1 MTEQQWQTL
10 LAVTSG
16 QRVDRVPLGFI
27 IDCPW
32 LPGWAGIKTIDYF
45 ASEQQW
51 FDINLKA
58 VETFGD
64 VMFLPGFW
72 AEYGMCT
79 EPSAFGAKCIWHAH
93 DMPFAEKT
101 LSTLADIDRVTVP
114 DPKTDGLCPF
124 VLQRLM
130 GRRSHIEQA
139 GHAIRFAVARGPLNV
154 ASFLMGT
161 TEFMMGL
168 YDDPE
173 RIHSLLDKIT
183 TFLCQWLA
191 LQKASLDTIDGV
203 LILDD
208 IVGFLGQGDLE
219 GFALPYLKRIFDC
232 LDVSVKMFHNDA
244 NGSVCAPYLADLGIN
259 LFNFGFEHSI
269 QEMREWTGPR
279 VALLGNI
286 PPRDVMALGT
296 PDQVKACVQETLNGL
311 DSTQG
316 LILSCGGG
324 MPDGVSTENIQT
336 FIQTAQAASVS

>member
-16 QRVDRVPLGFI
+16 QPVDTVPMGFI

-32 LPGWAGIKTIDYF
+32 LPGWAGIRTIDYF
-45 ASEQQW
+45 ASESQW

-58 VETFGD
+58 VESFKD

-93 DMPFAEKT
+93 EMPFAEKT
-101 LSTLADIDRVTVP
+101 LHSLSDVDGLAVP
-114 DPKTDGLCPF
+114 NPNTDGLCPF

-130 GRRSHIEQA
+130 ASRARIERA

-161 TEFMMGL
+161 TEFMMAL
-168 YDDPE
+168 YDDPD
-173 RIHSLLDKIT
+173 RIHRLLDKIT

-191 LQKASLDTIDGV
+191 LQKTSIDTIDGV

-208 IVGFLGQGDLE
+208 IVGFLGQPDLE
-219 GFALPYLKRIFDC
+219 AFALPYLKRIFDC

-244 NGSVCAPYLADLGIN
+244 NGRVCAPYLADLGIN

-269 QEMREWTGPR
+269 QEMRAWTGGR
-279 VALLGNI
+279 VPLLGNI

-296 PDQVKACVQETLNGL
+296 PSQVKACVKETLGAL

-316 LILSCGGG
+316 LIFSCGGG
-324 MPDGVSTENIQT
+324 MPDGVSSENIHA
-336 FIQTAQAASVS
+336 FIDAVQGRGAH